1 MKFNED
7 GSLSFY
13 WFDAHEENYGAD
25 LYLFG
30 KVWQPEVNAFVSCA
44 LRVQGMERTIF
55 ALPKMK
61 NNKARGSLSEEEEK
75 VQQQSMILEFNQLR
89 QSRFKSITNFK
100 CKFVSRKYA
109 FEMPIS
115 HGEHKFLKIKYP
127 ATQPPLPANLTGNTF
142 ECLFGA
148 N

>member
-1 MKFNED
+1 
-7 GSLSFY
+7 
-13 WFDAHEENYGAD
+13 
-25 LYLFG
+25 
-30 KVWQPEVNAFVSCA
+30 
-44 LRVQGMERTIF
+44 MERTIF

-89 QSRFKSITNFK
+89 QSRFKNITNFK

-148 N
+148 NQSMLELFILKRRIKGPCWLTIKGVQQIKNVATFKATWCK